1 MLTAEKM
8 NMNKQICRKCGEVIS
23 NNFNETLSFCTN
35 CSASVNLSPPADKT
49 LPTVNAERL
58 YSPTPQ
64 NYNAKS
70 GGKGLYYLFGCLGL
84 LIGGAILCG
93 VGFYGYYLWSAKK
106 SEETGKI
113 IAPTSQTVRFIAN
126 EPRSL
131 DPQLDSEAI
140 VRNALFDGLAENNNK
155 NADLTPSLATNWE
168 KNADATV
175 WTFYLRKDAKW
186 SDGKP
191 ITANDFVYSWKRLLS
206 LDEKSAYGFMLFNIK
221 NAELYNT
228 KKAKAEDVGVRAI
241 DEYTLEVTMEKPT
254 PYFYKQIALTALRPV
269 PQAAIEKFGKD
280 WTKPENI
287 VTSGAFK
294 LKEFSPKNQ
303 IVVERNP
310 QFWNNADTKLEKIVF
325 ISYDKVPAGS
335 EYPEK
340 TFKRYES
347 GETDAVMITSEPDE
361 SIKKRADFSLIKRNG
376 TEFLYINTS
385 IKPFNDFRVRRAFS
399 LAINREKM
407 KEKKLSQFPTDSF
420 LPEIKGYEN
429 AKGGFYEP
437 DEARRLLSGAGYPQG
452 LNFPEI
458 EYIYNTNERNRDIA
472 EFVQAQWKAELNVKV
487 KLVNLEFREFLK
499 KINAL
504 DYNGIARGGWI
515 GDFDDPY
522 NFLSSLYF
530 EKNGYGTGWT
540 DKKYAELVEKANLES
555 DEAKRFKL
563 LNEAENYLLQQQP
576 VIPLAVKAGGFLC
589 QPYVKNLS
597 PNPLGFINWREVYV
611 DQTWTGN

>member
-1 MLTAEKM
+1 M
-8 NMNKQICRKCGEVIS
+8 NMNKQVCRKCGEVIS
-23 NNFNETLSFCTN
+23 NDFNETLSFCTN
-35 CSASVNLSPPADKT
+35 CGASVNLSPPADKS

-64 NYNAKS
+64 INNAKS
-70 GGKGLYYLFGCLGL
+70 GSKKLYYLFGCLGL
-84 LIGGAILCG
+84 LIGGAVLAGI
-93 VGFYGYYLWSAKK
+93 GFYGYSLLTLEKH
-106 SEETGKI
+106 EETGKI
-113 IAPTSQTVRFIAN
+113 VAPTSQTVRFIVN
-126 EPRSL
+126 ESESL
-131 DPQLDSEAI
+131 DPQLNSESI
-140 VRNALFDGLAENNNK
+140 ISNALFDGLAENNNK
-155 NADLTPSLATNWE
+155 SSDLTPSLATSWE

-191 ITANDFVYSWKRLLS
+191 ITANDFVYSWKRLLG
-206 LDEKSAYGFMLFNIK
+206 LDEKGSYNAFLLFNIK
-221 NAELYNT
+221 NAELYNS

-241 DEYTLEVTMEKPT
+241 DDYTLEVTMEKPT
-254 PYFYKQIALTALRPV
+254 PYFYKLMALTSFRPV

-294 LKEFSPKNQ
+294 LKESSPKNQ

-340 TFKRYES
+340 ASKRYES
-347 GETDAVMITSEPDE
+347 GETDAVIITSEPDE
-361 SIKKRADFSLIKRNG
+361 SIRKRADFSRIQTNG
-376 TEFLYINTS
+376 TEFLYLNTS
-385 IKPFNDFRVRRAFS
+385 IKPFNDVRVRRAFS

-407 KEKKLSQFPTDSF
+407 KEKNLSQFPTDSF

-429 AKGGFYEP
+429 AKSGGYQP
-437 DEARRLLSGAGYPQG
+437 DEARRLLSDAGYPQG

-458 EYIYNTNERNRDIA
+458 EYIYNTNDRHRDIA
-472 EFVQAQWKAELNVKV
+472 EFVQAQWKDELNIKV
-487 KLVNLEFREFLK
+487 KLVNMEFREFLK
-499 KINAL
+499 KKSAL
-504 DYNGIARGGWI
+504 DYNGIARGGWY

-522 NFLSSLYF
+522 SFLNIIYTD
-530 EKNGYGTGWT
+530 KNGGGTGWT
-540 DKKYAELVEKANLES
+540 DKKYAEMVEKANLET
-555 DEAKRFKL
+555 DEAKRYKL
-563 LNEAENYLLQQQP
+563 LNEAETYLLQQQP
-576 VIPLAVKAGGFLC
+576 VIPLDVFAGGFLC

-597 PNPLGFINWREVYV
+597 PNPLSFINWREVDV
-611 DQTWTGN
+611 NQNWTGK